1 MKSILSSQDR
11 NRLEQRIAD
20 AEKRTSAQIV
30 LAVVRRSDVY
40 AELPWIAFALGASL
54 TGLAVVLADA
64 FSSDWPSRSALLVQV
79 ASILGVGALL
89 ALLTVL
95 IPGFA
100 RFFLAGHRAETEVRQ
115 YAESLFLRK
124 ELAATAGRTGLLLLV
139 SLFERRVIVL
149 PDKGLDPRLAGGEM
163 RAVITGMKPLLADG
177 EWTRALDTGLD
188 RLIEALESSAKGG
201 PEGAGRNELGDQII
215 EEKGV

>member
-1 MKSILSSQDR
+1 MKPILSSQDR
-11 NRLEQRIAD
+11 NRLQERIAD
-20 AEKRTSAQIV
+20 AEKRTGAQIV

-54 TGLAVVLADA
+54 AGLAVVLADA
-64 FSSDWPSRSALLVQV
+64 FSSAWPSRSALLIQV
-79 ASILGVGALL
+79 AAILGAGALP

-95 IPGFA
+95 FPGFA
-100 RFFLAGHRAETEVRQ
+100 KLFLAGHREETEVQQ

-124 ELAATAGRTGLLLLV
+124 ELSATAGRTGLLILV

-149 PDKGLDPRLAGGEM
+149 PDKGLDSRLGGGET
-163 RAVITGMKPLLADG
+163 RAAIAAMKPFLADG
-177 EWTRALDTGLD
+177 KWTRALETGLD
-188 RLIEALESSAKGG
+188 RLIEALEPSAKGG
-201 PEGAGRNELGDQII
+201 PSRTGRNELPDQII